1 MRVLVLGGAGFLGR
15 HVVAAL
21 AARGHGVVIGSRDRK
36 AALVVCRATPGHAAW
51 RSVHCERLIKAGDW
65 DATLADVDAVVNCVG
80 ILRERGAATY
90 ERVHH
95 LAVAALAADCARL
108 AVRLIHVS
116 ALGLHAAARSRF
128 IGSKLR
134 GEQALLDSGAD
145 ATIVRPSLL
154 DGEGGYGAR
163 WLRAVAR
170 WPVHCVPADATGRI
184 AVLAADDAGL
194 AIARLCETVGSEYRE
209 VELGGPDWRTLEEH
223 LAALRAALP
232 RRPAI
237 VLRIPAAFARLAS
250 HVCDLLHLSPFSFG
264 HLELLRRDNVP
275 RMNALPLLLGRPPR
289 SVPLSVALRAGR
301 GTASAPG
308 RAILPP
314 NAVPDGGN
322 RRSARAR

>member
-21 AARGHGVVIGSRDRK
+21 AARGHGVVIGSRDPK
-36 AALVVCRATPGHAAW
+36 AALALCRATPGRPAW
-51 RSVHCERLIKAGDW
+51 RSVHCERLIKAGKW
-65 DATLADVDAVVNCVG
+65 DAMLDDVDAVVNCVG

-95 LAVAALAADCARL
+95 LAVAALTADCARL

-116 ALGLHAAARSRF
+116 ALGLHAGASSRF
-128 IGSKLR
+128 ISSKLR
-134 GEQALLDSGAD
+134 GEQALLDSSAD
-145 ATIVRPSLL
+145 VTIVRPSLL

-184 AVLAADDAGL
+184 AVLAADDAGA
-194 AIARLCETVGSEYRE
+194 AIAELCTKAGDEYRE
-209 VELGGPDWRTLEEH
+209 VELGGTQWRTLEEH

-232 RRPAI
+232 RPPAI
-237 VLRIPAAFARLAS
+237 VVRMPALLARLAS
-250 HVCDLLHLSPFSFG
+250 HVCDLLHVSPFSFG

-275 RMNALPLLLGRPPR
+275 RMNALPLLLDRPPCG
-289 SVPLSVALRAGR
+289 VPSSAGVKGDR
-301 GTASAPG
+301 GASSARG

-314 NAVPDGGN
+314 NAVPDGGS
-322 RRSARAR
+322 RRSARAP